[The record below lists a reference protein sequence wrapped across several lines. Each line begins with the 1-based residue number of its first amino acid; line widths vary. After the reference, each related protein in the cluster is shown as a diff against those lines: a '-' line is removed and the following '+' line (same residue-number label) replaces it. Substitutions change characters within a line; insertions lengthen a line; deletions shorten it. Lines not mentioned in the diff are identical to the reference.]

1 MKEKEQDFESALEKL
16 EKIVEGLESGELSL
30 SEAIK
35 KYEEGM
41 RLSQF
46 CTKKLHDIEKR
57 IEVLV
62 KDPSG
67 NLSAKP
73 FTEKDAEK
81 TQGNEPEAGEK
92 SHRKSK
98 PSASFKVN
106 PGRSR
111 GGKKAEG
118 LLF

>member
-16 EKIVEGLESGELSL
+16 EKIVESLENGELSL

-41 RLSQF
+41 GLSKF

-62 KDPSG
+62 KDSSG
-67 NLSAKP
+67 NLTAKP
-73 FTEKDAEK
+73 FAEKDIEK
-81 TQGNEPEAGEK
+81 TQEDKPQGQEK
-92 SHRKSK
+92 PHRKSK
-98 PSASFKVN
+98 
-106 PGRSR
+106 R
-111 GGKKAEG
+111 AER